1 MRQKE
6 AERSIQSIPE
16 AEDVS
21 FVMEPGNTAAFDA
34 AKSPPD
40 GRIAAFCKKSFPI
53 ILVKC
58 LFCAEHGRQGQKT
71 LIGIIVE
78 KLFFHAGVHRK
89 VDQLV
94 IGIEEQPV
102 FRKPSTIHGVGEG
115 AAAASVIIEG
125 LFQKT
130 GARSFQ
136 QAGIDGQPVLSQL
149 EGQGDAEKMFFEKR
163 CAKQFVAEAG
173 RDTKVEKIPRKK
185 HGGKDLFLKPAAVI
199 EPGRTDIPALDVLF

>member
-21 FVMEPGNTAAFDA
+21 FVMEPGNTAAFDD

-173 RDTKVEKIPRKK
+173 RDTKVEKIPEKSMV
-185 HGGKDLFLKPAAVI
+185 GKIFSSSPL
-199 EPGRTDIPALDVLF
+199 RS